1 MHRTLERQLKHIYG
15 AINKVPPGIEK
26 LLEVVA
32 STYDSFDKDRRL
44 IDRSLEI
51 SSRELELAK
60 NKSETLLASIGE
72 GVFGIDRERSIIY
85 FNPQAEA
92 LSGYK
97 ASEVVGKPYYDFLK
111 FVKVKDGSENIEFIR
126 TALKGKIADMGNHT
140 MLIRKDKKDQNVLA
154 FAWVTDFPL
163 VEWSKKEKRWDP
175 VHHMFVLPKS
185 GQEKLLDT
193 DPGKVIST
201 QYDLVCN
208 GYELCSGSLRIHT
221 RKLQEKVM
229 QLIGLDLKEARKQ
242 FGHLLEAF
250 EYGAPPHGGAAPGID
265 RLTMLYAQEPNI
277 REVIAFPKTGDGRDL
292 MMDAPSEISPEQLK
306 ELRLEIKKPPKKK

>member
-1 MHRTLERQLKHIYG
+1 
-15 AINKVPPGIEK
+15 
-26 LLEVVA
+26 
-32 STYDSFDKDRRL
+32 
-44 IDRSLEI
+44 
-51 SSRELELAK
+51 
-60 NKSETLLASIGE
+60 
-72 GVFGIDRERSIIY
+72 
-85 FNPQAEA
+85 
-92 LSGYK
+92 
-97 ASEVVGKPYYDFLK
+97 
-111 FVKVKDGSENIEFIR
+111 
-126 TALKGKIADMGNHT
+126 
-140 MLIRKDKKDQNVLA
+140 
-154 FAWVTDFPL
+154 
-163 VEWSKKEKRWDP
+163 
-175 VHHMFVLPKS
+175 MFVLPKL

-242 FGHLLEAF
+242 FGHLLDAF

-292 MMDAPSEISPEQLK
+292 MMDAPSEISPEQLR
-306 ELRLEIKKPPKKK
+306 ELRLEIRKPPKKK